1 MDPHFDGV
9 IFKTH
14 AAEVHRRMSR
24 PFPPFRIVDVRPR
37 QAFDRGH
44 IPGAMSAPGAD
55 LAAGLPAATTEHTE
69 FIVVGAE
76 PEDAA
81 MRVASLALR
90 RHGARRVV
98 ELTTGM
104 TDWQRSG
111 YPVEAGGGA
120 TSKAA

>member
-14 AAEVHRRMSR
+14 AAEVRRRMSR

-37 QAFDRGH
+37 DAFEQGH
-44 IPGAMSAPGAD
+44 IPGAMSATAAD
-55 LAAGLPAATTEHTE
+55 LAAGLPAGSPEHTE

-76 PEDAA
+76 PEDPA
-81 MRVASLALR
+81 MRPASLALR
-90 RHGARRVV
+90 RHGAHRVV

-104 TDWQRSG
+104 TDWQRAG
-111 YPVEAGGGA
+111 NPLEVGGGA
-120 TSKAA
+120 APKAA

>member
-14 AAEVHRRMSR
+14 AAEVRRRLSR

-37 QAFDRGH
+37 AAFEQGH
-44 IPGAMSAPGAD
+44 IPGAASADAAD
-55 LAAGLPAATTEHTE
+55 LAAGLPPGATEHTE
-69 FIVVGAE
+69 FIVVGAQ
-76 PEDAA
+76 PEDPA
-81 MRVASLALR
+81 MRPASLALR

-104 TDWQRSG
+104 TDWQRAG
-111 YPVEAGGGA
+111 YPLEAGGGA
-120 TSKAA
+120 APKAA